1 MTRFNFFFFYELW
14 YFHYYL
20 IYYMNIFFLILIV
33 SIIFYFLLNWFVNSS
48 SKKISRFL
56 KNFLIIVLILI
67 SLIAVFV
74 GKYIFSIP
82 FVIAILTLIKSKAGI
97 TLFQIFRLWGLLRIL
112 KNSGRFNFNNSN
124 LNLNT
129 KSISRDEAYKI
140 FNLNPNKK
148 YNKQEVLAS
157 YKKIMKKIHPDIS
170 PELSRLATI
179 VNEAKDIVLKDCN

>member
-1 MTRFNFFFFYELW
+1 
-14 YFHYYL
+14 
-20 IYYMNIFFLILIV
+20 MNIFFIILIV
-33 SIIFYFLLNWFVNSS
+33 SIIFYFFLNWFVNSTS
-48 SKKISRFL
+48 IKISSFL
-56 KNFLIIVLILI
+56 RKFLILLLILI
-67 SLIAVFV
+67 SITAIFI

-82 FVIAILTLIKSKAGI
+82 FVIGILTLIKSKAGI

-124 LNLNT
+124 SKLNT

-140 FNLNPNKK
+140 LNLNSNNK
-148 YNKQEVLAS
+148 YDKQEVLAS

>member
-1 MTRFNFFFFYELW
+1 
-14 YFHYYL
+14 
-20 IYYMNIFFLILIV
+20 MNIFFLILIV
-33 SIIFYFLLNWFVNSS
+33 SIIFYFSLNWFVNSTS
-48 SKKISRFL
+48 IKISSFL
-56 KNFLIIVLILI
+56 RKFLIILLIII
-67 SLIAVFV
+67 SITAIFI

-82 FVIAILTLIKSKAGI
+82 FVIGILTLIKSKAGI

-124 LNLNT
+124 SKLNT

-140 FNLNPNKK
+140 LNLNSNNK
-148 YNKQEVLAS
+148 YDKQEVLAS

>member
-1 MTRFNFFFFYELW
+1 
-14 YFHYYL
+14 
-20 IYYMNIFFLILIV
+20 MNIFFLILIV
-33 SIIFYFLLNWFVNSS
+33 SIIFYFFLNWFVNSTS
-48 SKKISRFL
+48 IKISSFL
-56 KNFLIIVLILI
+56 RKFLIILLILI
-67 SLIAVFV
+67 SIIAIFI

-82 FVIAILTLIKSKAGI
+82 FVIGILTLIKSKAGI

-124 LNLNT
+124 SKLNT

-140 FNLNPNKK
+140 LNLNSNNK
-148 YNKQEVLAS
+148 YDKQEVLAS

>member
-1 MTRFNFFFFYELW
+1 
-14 YFHYYL
+14 
-20 IYYMNIFFLILIV
+20 MNIFFLILIV
-33 SIIFYFLLNWFVNSS
+33 SIIFYFSLNWFVNSTS
-48 SKKISRFL
+48 IKISSFL
-56 KNFLIIVLILI
+56 RKFLIILLILI
-67 SLIAVFV
+67 SIIAIFI

-82 FVIAILTLIKSKAGI
+82 FVIGILTLIKSKAGI

-124 LNLNT
+124 SKLNT

-140 FNLNPNKK
+140 LNLNSNNKYDK
-148 YNKQEVLAS
+148 REVLAS

>member
-1 MTRFNFFFFYELW
+1 
-14 YFHYYL
+14 
-20 IYYMNIFFLILIV
+20 MNIFFLILIV
-33 SIIFYFLLNWFVNSS
+33 SIIFYFFLNWFVNSTS
-48 SKKISRFL
+48 IKISSFL
-56 KNFLIIVLILI
+56 RKFLIILLILI
-67 SLIAVFV
+67 SITAIFI

-82 FVIAILTLIKSKAGI
+82 FVIGILTLIKSKAGI

-124 LNLNT
+124 SKLNT

-140 FNLNPNKK
+140 LNLNSNNK
-148 YNKQEVLAS
+148 YDKQEVLAS

>member
-1 MTRFNFFFFYELW
+1 
-14 YFHYYL
+14 
-20 IYYMNIFFLILIV
+20 MNIFFIILIV
-33 SIIFYFLLNWFVNSS
+33 SIIFYFFLNWFVNSTS
-48 SKKISRFL
+48 IKISSFL
-56 KNFLIIVLILI
+56 RKFLIILLILI
-67 SLIAVFV
+67 SIIAIFI

-82 FVIAILTLIKSKAGI
+82 FVIGILTLIKSKAGI

-124 LNLNT
+124 SKLNT

-140 FNLNPNKK
+140 LNLNSNNK
-148 YNKQEVLAS
+148 YDKQEVLAS

>member
-1 MTRFNFFFFYELW
+1 
-14 YFHYYL
+14 
-20 IYYMNIFFLILIV
+20 MNIFFLILIV
-33 SIIFYFLLNWFVNSS
+33 SIIFYFFLNWFVNSTS
-48 SKKISRFL
+48 IKISSFL
-56 KNFLIIVLILI
+56 RKFLIILLILI
-67 SLIAVFV
+67 SITAILI

-82 FVIAILTLIKSKAGI
+82 FVIGILTLIKSKAGI

-124 LNLNT
+124 SKLNT

-140 FNLNPNKK
+140 LNLNSNNK
-148 YNKQEVLAS
+148 YDKQEVLAS

>member
-1 MTRFNFFFFYELW
+1 
-14 YFHYYL
+14 
-20 IYYMNIFFLILIV
+20 MNIFFLILIV
-33 SIIFYFLLNWFVNSS
+33 SIIFYFFLNWFVNLTSI
-48 SKKISRFL
+48 KISSFL
-56 KNFLIIVLILI
+56 RKFLIILLILI
-67 SLIAVFV
+67 SITAIFI

-82 FVIAILTLIKSKAGI
+82 FVIGILTLIKSKAGI

-124 LNLNT
+124 SQLNT

-140 FNLNPNKK
+140 LNLNSNNK
-148 YNKQEVLAS
+148 YDKQEVLAS

>member
-1 MTRFNFFFFYELW
+1 
-14 YFHYYL
+14 
-20 IYYMNIFFLILIV
+20 MNIFFLILIV

>member
-1 MTRFNFFFFYELW
+1 
-14 YFHYYL
+14 
-20 IYYMNIFFLILIV
+20 MNIFFLILIV
-33 SIIFYFLLNWFVNSS
+33 SIIFYFFLNWFVNSTS
-48 SKKISRFL
+48 IKISSFL
-56 KNFLIIVLILI
+56 RKFLIILLILI
-67 SLIAVFV
+67 SITAIFI

-82 FVIAILTLIKSKAGI
+82 FVIGILTLIKSKAGI

-112 KNSGRFNFNNSN
+112 KNSGKFNFNNSN
-124 LNLNT
+124 SKLNT

-140 FNLNPNKK
+140 LNLNSNNKYDK
-148 YNKQEVLAS
+148 REVLAS

>member
-1 MTRFNFFFFYELW
+1 
-14 YFHYYL
+14 
-20 IYYMNIFFLILIV
+20 MNIFFLILIV
-33 SIIFYFLLNWFVNSS
+33 SIIFYFFLNWFVNSTS
-48 SKKISRFL
+48 IKISSFL
-56 KNFLIIVLILI
+56 RKFLIILLIII
-67 SLIAVFV
+67 SIIAIFI

-82 FVIAILTLIKSKAGI
+82 FVIGILTLIKSKAGI

-124 LNLNT
+124 SKLNT

-140 FNLNPNKK
+140 LNLNSNNK
-148 YNKQEVLAS
+148 YDKQEVLAS

>member
-1 MTRFNFFFFYELW
+1 
-14 YFHYYL
+14 
-20 IYYMNIFFLILIV
+20 MNIFFLILIV
-33 SIIFYFLLNWFVNSS
+33 SIIFYFSLNWFVNSTS
-48 SKKISRFL
+48 IKISSFL
-56 KNFLIIVLILI
+56 RKFLIILLILI
-67 SLIAVFV
+67 SIIAIFI

-82 FVIAILTLIKSKAGI
+82 FVIGILTLIKSKAGI

-124 LNLNT
+124 SKLNT

-140 FNLNPNKK
+140 LNLNSNNK
-148 YNKQEVLAS
+148 YDKQEVLAS

>member
-1 MTRFNFFFFYELW
+1 L
-14 YFHYYL
+14 
-20 IYYMNIFFLILIV
+20 
-33 SIIFYFLLNWFVNSS
+33 
-48 SKKISRFL
+48 
-56 KNFLIIVLILI
+56 LILI
-67 SLIAVFV
+67 SIIAIFI

-82 FVIAILTLIKSKAGI
+82 FVIGILTLIKSKAGI

-124 LNLNT
+124 SKLNT

-140 FNLNPNKK
+140 LNLNSNNK
-148 YNKQEVLAS
+148 YDKQEVLAS

>member
-1 MTRFNFFFFYELW
+1 
-14 YFHYYL
+14 
-20 IYYMNIFFLILIV
+20 MNIFFLILIV
-33 SIIFYFLLNWFVNSS
+33 SIIFYFFLNWFVNLTSI
-48 SKKISRFL
+48 KISSFL
-56 KNFLIIVLILI
+56 RKFLIILLILI
-67 SLIAVFV
+67 SITAILI

-82 FVIAILTLIKSKAGI
+82 FVIGILTLIKSKAGI

-124 LNLNT
+124 SQLNT

-140 FNLNPNKK
+140 LNLNSNNK
-148 YNKQEVLAS
+148 YDKQEVLAS

>member
-1 MTRFNFFFFYELW
+1 
-14 YFHYYL
+14 
-20 IYYMNIFFLILIV
+20 MNIFFLILIV

-56 KNFLIIVLILI
+56 KNFLIILLILI